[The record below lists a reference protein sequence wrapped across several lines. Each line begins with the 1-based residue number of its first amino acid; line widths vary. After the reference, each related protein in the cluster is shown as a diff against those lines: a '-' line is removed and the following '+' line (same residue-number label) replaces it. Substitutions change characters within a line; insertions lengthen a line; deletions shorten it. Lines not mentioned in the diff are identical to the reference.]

1 MALPVSLKLE
11 EKLVCSICLELF
23 RVPVTLPCG
32 HNFCYCCI
40 SNHWH
45 KQEQA
50 PTGSK
55 KGYTCPECRRGFE
68 QRPELEKNVTLCSV
82 VELAQDGEVQGSV
95 VGGCEVAHGELCP
108 QHGRPLELYC
118 QDERRCICCICTVR
132 QCQQHR
138 RVLFEE
144 ERAEKQVGAMG
155 GRSGVTGSG
164 GASRGSCGGSGT
176 ARHPPPLPRALQWG
190 RDVPCVRSCP
200 RPQLHREVAQALAR
214 EKPPV
219 SGGSLRN

>member
-32 HNFCYCCI
+32 HNFCNCCI

-176 ARHPPPLPRALQWG
+176 ARRPPPLPCALQWG
-190 RDVPCVRSCP
+190 RDVPCLRSCA